1 VNKKYS
7 LIPFFA
13 SLVFVPIPILA
24 ELSSAQQYRLECEQ
38 EREERMAPLREQEIE
53 DCVKSRSSRED
64 CERKYSDFG
73 SSGRTVTGGYRA
85 RMYDQLPACI
95 AAREAEAAEEAAMRA
110 ERKKGE
116 GHRDTVP
123 GTTRDSS
130 TDTVDRDSSTGTN
143 KRDTEPGKKRDTK

>member
-1 VNKKYS
+1 MKKIYS
-7 LIPFFA
+7 LIPFVAGIF
-13 SLVFVPIPILA
+13 LVPLPTLA
-24 ELSSAQQYRLECEQ
+24 ELSAAQQYRLECEQ
-38 EREERMAPLREQEIE
+38 EREERLAPLREQEIE
-53 DCVKSRSSRED
+53 DCVRNRSSRED
-64 CERKYSDFG
+64 CERKYRDFG

-95 AAREAEAAEEAAMRA
+95 AAREAEVAEEAAQRA

-130 TDTVDRDSSTGTN
+130 TDTVDRDSSLGTSN
-143 KRDTEPGKKRDTK
+143 RDTEPGKKRDIK